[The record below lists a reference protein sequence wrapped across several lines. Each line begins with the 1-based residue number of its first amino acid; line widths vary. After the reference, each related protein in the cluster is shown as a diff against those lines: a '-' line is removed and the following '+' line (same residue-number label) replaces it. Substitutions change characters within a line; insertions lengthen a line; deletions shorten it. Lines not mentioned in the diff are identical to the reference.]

1 MNFNNVL
8 HILGLFL
15 FFLGLTMIPAMVIS
29 FYSEGGDLQALVASF
44 FVTSGAGF
52 IFALLFE
59 RSEEKISLTRK
70 EGFLIVTLA
79 WVSAAAFGGLP
90 FLIYGVTPTFA
101 DSFFETM
108 SGFTTTGAT
117 VISGLDHLPR
127 GILFWRAFT
136 HWLGGMGVI
145 VLAIAV
151 LPVLGVG
158 GMQLYKAELPSPMKD
173 KITPRVVDTAKL
185 LWGVYVLIS
194 LTQFFVLMLVGMS
207 AFDAACHTFATMGTG
222 GFSNYD
228 ASIGHFQSL
237 HIEGVIIFFMAVAGM
252 NFALHYRL
260 LFTGDIKSFF
270 GDGELRFYLLV
281 ILIATV
287 IITVDL
293 HLNLFYELGK
303 SLRASL
309 FTVVSIITTT
319 GFITDN
325 FDKWPLSSR
334 IILLLLMFIGG
345 CAGSTGGAIKCLRI
359 LLIIKHSY
367 LEFYRLIHPHAVVA
381 VKLGKQTVP
390 ADIMASIRSFFS
402 STYQRPS
409 SPLCA
414 WPSWGSISSAPSRP
428 WPPPWETW
436 GRVSAWSIPHQTSSR
451 SPRRA
456 SGSCLS
462 ACSWDDLKSLRF
474 SSFSFPISG
483 KNRIESPPRLC

>member
-15 FFLGLTMIPAMVIS
+15 FFLGLAMIPALVIS
-29 FYSEGGDLQALVASF
+29 FYSQGGDLKALAGAF
-44 FVTSGAGF
+44 FATSGAGF
-52 IFALLFE
+52 ILAILFE
-59 RSEEKISLTRK
+59 KTEEKISLTRR

-79 WVSAAAFGGLP
+79 WVAAAAFGGLP

-108 SGFTTTGAT
+108 SGFTTTGAS

-136 HWLGGMGVI
+136 HWLGGMGII

-158 GMQLYKAELPSPMKD
+158 GMQLYKAELPSPVKD
-173 KITPRVVDTAKL
+173 KISPRVVDTAKL

-194 LTQFFVLMLVGMS
+194 LAQFFLLMLGGMN

-237 HIEGVIIFFMAVAGM
+237 YIEGVIIFFMAVAGM

-260 LFTGDIKSFF
+260 FTGDFKSFF
-270 GDGELRFYLLV
+270 SDGELRFYLLI
-281 ILIATV
+281 ILVATAV
-287 IITVDL
+287 VTIDL
-293 HLNLFYELGK
+293 HLNLFYEMGK
-303 SLRASL
+303 ALRSSL

-319 GFITDN
+319 GFVTDN
-325 FDKWPLSSR
+325 FDQWPLPSR
-334 IILLLLMFIGG
+334 IIILHLMFIGG

-367 LEFYRLIHPHAVVA
+367 LEFYRLIHPHAVVV

-390 ADIMASIRSFFS
+390 ADIMASIRSFFFLYI
-402 STYQRPS
+402 STAIAATLCMAFLGLDLISAFSAVATTLGNVGPGFGLVN
-409 SPLCA
+409 PLSNFFEIPQAGKWILSFCMLL
-414 WPSWGSISSAPSRP
+414 
-428 WPPPWETW
+428 
-436 GRVSAWSIPHQTSSR
+436 GRLEIFTVLVLFIPDF
-451 SPRRA
+451 
-456 SGSCLS
+456 
-462 ACSWDDLKSLRF
+462 WK
-474 SSFSFPISG
+474 
-483 KNRIESPPRLC
+483 K

>member
-15 FFLGLTMIPAMVIS
+15 FFLGLAMIPALVIS
-29 FYSEGGDLQALVASF
+29 FYSQGGDLKALAGAF
-44 FVTSGAGF
+44 FATSGAGF
-52 IFALLFE
+52 ILAILFE
-59 RSEEKISLTRK
+59 KTEEKISLTRR

-79 WVSAAAFGGLP
+79 WVAAAAFGGLP

-108 SGFTTTGAT
+108 SGFTTTGAS

-136 HWLGGMGVI
+136 HWMGGMGII

-158 GMQLYKAELPSPMKD
+158 GMQLYKAELPSPVKD
-173 KITPRVVDTAKL
+173 KISPRVVDTAKL

-194 LTQFFVLMLVGMS
+194 LAQFFLLMLGGMN

-237 HIEGVIIFFMAVAGM
+237 YIEGVIIFFMAVAGM

-260 LFTGDIKSFF
+260 FTGDFKSFF
-270 GDGELRFYLLV
+270 SDGELRFYLLI
-281 ILIATV
+281 ILVATAV
-287 IITVDL
+287 VTIDL
-293 HLNLFYELGK
+293 HLNLFYEMGK
-303 SLRASL
+303 ALRSSL

-319 GFITDN
+319 GFVTDN
-325 FDKWPLSSR
+325 FDQWPLPSR
-334 IILLLLMFIGG
+334 IIILLLMFIGG

-367 LEFYRLIHPHAVVA
+367 LEFYRLIHPHAVVV

-390 ADIMASIRSFFS
+390 ADIMASIRSFFFLYI
-402 STYQRPS
+402 STAIAATLCMAFLGLDLISAFSAVATTLGNVGPGFGLVN
-409 SPLCA
+409 PLSNFFEIPQAGKWILSFCMLL
-414 WPSWGSISSAPSRP
+414 
-428 WPPPWETW
+428 
-436 GRVSAWSIPHQTSSR
+436 GRLEIFTVLVLFIPDF
-451 SPRRA
+451 
-456 SGSCLS
+456 
-462 ACSWDDLKSLRF
+462 WK
-474 SSFSFPISG
+474 
-483 KNRIESPPRLC
+483 K

>member
-15 FFLGLTMIPAMVIS
+15 FFLGLAMIPALVIS
-29 FYSEGGDLQALVASF
+29 FYSQGGDLKALAGAF
-44 FVTSGAGF
+44 FATSGAGF
-52 IFALLFE
+52 ILAILFE
-59 RSEEKISLTRK
+59 KTEEKISLTRR

-79 WVSAAAFGGLP
+79 WVAAAAFGGLP

-108 SGFTTTGAT
+108 SGFTTTGAS

-136 HWLGGMGVI
+136 HWLGGMGII

-158 GMQLYKAELPSPMKD
+158 GMQLYKAELPSPVKD
-173 KITPRVVDTAKL
+173 KISPRVVDTAKL

-194 LTQFFVLMLVGMS
+194 LAQFFLLMLGGMN

-237 HIEGVIIFFMAVAGM
+237 YIEGVIIFFMAVAGM

-260 LFTGDIKSFF
+260 FTGDFKSFF
-270 GDGELRFYLLV
+270 SDGELRFYLLI
-281 ILIATV
+281 ILVATAV
-287 IITVDL
+287 VTIDL
-293 HLNLFYELGK
+293 HLNLFYEMGK
-303 SLRASL
+303 ALRSSL

-319 GFITDN
+319 GFVTDN
-325 FDKWPLSSR
+325 FDQWPLPSR
-334 IILLLLMFIGG
+334 IIILLLMFIGG

-367 LEFYRLIHPHAVVA
+367 LEFYRLIHPHAVVV

-390 ADIMASIRSFFS
+390 ADIMASIRSFFFLYI
-402 STYQRPS
+402 STAIAATLCMAFLGLDLISAFSAVATTLGNVGPGFGLVN
-409 SPLCA
+409 PLSNFFEIPQAGKWILSFCMLL
-414 WPSWGSISSAPSRP
+414 
-428 WPPPWETW
+428 
-436 GRVSAWSIPHQTSSR
+436 GRLEIFTVLVLFIPDF
-451 SPRRA
+451 
-456 SGSCLS
+456 
-462 ACSWDDLKSLRF
+462 WK
-474 SSFSFPISG
+474 
-483 KNRIESPPRLC
+483 K